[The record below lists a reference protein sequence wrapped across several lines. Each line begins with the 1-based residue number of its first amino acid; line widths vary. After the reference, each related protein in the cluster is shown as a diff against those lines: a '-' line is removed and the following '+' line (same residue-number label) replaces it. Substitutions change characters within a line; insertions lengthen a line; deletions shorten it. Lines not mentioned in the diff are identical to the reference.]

1 MRKHVKFF
9 LWIIKF
15 YNGHKLYSNT
25 KDLKEKTQDFK
36 KAFENILNHN
46 DIDLE
51 RFYLEWGIDTSI
63 NSNFESSLIKD
74 FLETLNQ
81 NDVIRL
87 FKENKQQG
95 ITSLSTTLQT
105 ILVDS
110 SQVDYES
117 GIEILDLFL
126 KVRMFVFLNI
136 NSFKRKLEME
146 LITTGLDNQGKLK
159 KLCSEII
166 DNSSK
171 KIQDVKIRLKAYFLL
186 SNSKKVESSSKKFLQ
201 KSLGCKPF
209 LVINQDLLHCDNS
222 FNSVESNL
230 LYFSNHS
237 P

>member
-126 KVRMFVFLNI
+126 KVRMFVF
-136 NSFKRKLEME
+136 
-146 LITTGLDNQGKLK
+146 
-159 KLCSEII
+159 
-166 DNSSK
+166 
-171 KIQDVKIRLKAYFLL
+171 
-186 SNSKKVESSSKKFLQ
+186 
-201 KSLGCKPF
+201 
-209 LVINQDLLHCDNS
+209 
-222 FNSVESNL
+222 
-230 LYFSNHS
+230 
-237 P
+237 